1 MRYIVIG
8 SKGFVGSSILKSL
21 TLETKEEVIGISKQE
36 IDLLSIKSTEKIKTK
51 INEDDVIVFCA
62 AEAPV
67 KNLNMF
73 TNNINM
79 LSNLLYNLENIN
91 IKNFVYLS
99 SDAVYSDSMKSIN
112 EEYET
117 KPDNLHG
124 IMHLTRENI
133 VKNLFSEKHLIVR
146 PTLIYGFGDPHLGYG
161 PNQFINTAINM
172 RKIELFGKGEEQR
185 DHISINELTVLFS
198 QLIVNNQKGVFNLV
212 SGDVISFSEIA
223 DLIVN
228 LAFQNNLEV
237 DINYKKRIG
246 HMPHNG
252 FRKLENE
259 KILNLFPNKDL
270 FNFKKNIKEYF
281 EKSLLKKNNKIK

>member
-8 SKGFVGSSILKSL
+8 SKGFVGSSILKSII
-21 TLETKEEVIGISKQE
+21 LENKGVVIGISRQE
-36 IDLLSIKSTEKIKTK
+36 IDLLSIKSTEKIKTT
-51 INEDDVIVFCA
+51 IYEDDVIIFCA

-67 KNLNMF
+67 KNLKMF

-99 SDAVYSDSMKSIN
+99 SDAVYSDSMKPIN

-133 VKNLFSEKHLIVR
+133 VKNIFPKKYLIVR

-161 PNQFINTAINM
+161 PNQFVNTAINTK
-172 RKIELFGKGEEQR
+172 KIELFGKGEEQR
-185 DHISINELTVLFS
+185 DHISINELTVLFT

-223 DLIVN
+223 NLIVN
-228 LAFQNNLEV
+228 LASDNNLKV

-246 HMPHNG
+246 YMPHNG
-252 FRKLENE
+252 FRKLENK

-281 EKSLLKKNNKIK
+281 DKSLLKKNNKIK

>member
-21 TLETKEEVIGISKQE
+21 MLETKEEVIGISRQE
-36 IDLLSIKSTEKIKTK
+36 IDLLSIKSTERIKTK
-51 INEDDVIVFCA
+51 INEDDVIIFCA

-67 KNLNMF
+67 KNLTMF

-99 SDAVYSDSMKSIN
+99 SDAVYSDCMKPIN
-112 EEYET
+112 EQYET
-117 KPDNLHG
+117 EPDNLHG

-133 VKNLFSEKHLIVR
+133 VKNIFSEKYLIVR

-161 PNQFINTAINM
+161 PNKFINTAIN
-172 RKIELFGKGEEQR
+172 KKNIELFGKGEEQR
-185 DHISINELTVLFS
+185 DHISINDLTVFFS
-198 QLIVNNQKGVFNLV
+198 QLIINNKKGVFNLV
-212 SGDVISFSEIA
+212 SGDLISFCHIA
-223 DLIVN
+223 DLIVDLASEHN
-228 LAFQNNLEV
+228 LKV

-246 HMPHNG
+246 SMPHNG
-252 FRKLENE
+252 FRKLENK
-259 KILNLFPNKDL
+259 KILDLFPQIKVSSFDL
-270 FNFKKNIKEYF
+270 NIKNYF
-281 EKSLLKKNNKIK
+281 TRYLEK